1 MNLKDYINMI
11 IKLKIESKKGDFL
24 LAIIDAFIR
33 DPFANETI
41 ENPLLKY
48 ESTETLRGLC
58 NGNKTL
64 SRQCAS
70 EIYSLYDKNK
80 LMEFFYQRTDNF
92 EDLKNS
98 IILFGFEIDEDDI
111 PSTLA
116 DLLARIIEDISK
128 GISQTYPPLKKIN
141 IHNLNKD
148 AFKNIYIKDE
158 FLHIDNQIFQL
169 PNYTIKIDYSLPYIN
184 ELIKVYSKLSGHLIN
199 NVEDLKNYPEYE
211 NHFNEQIKCYY
222 YAENMR
228 NSIKI
233 LFSDG
238 EEHFNILKEEIFD
251 SIYETYEDL
260 SQINSYQKLKNVLE
274 IVIKATLNSSILL
287 NIKGLITTK
296 EKKGIC
302 HILVNEGRIR
312 SW

>member
-1 MNLKDYINMI
+1 MNLKDYINII

-148 AFKNIYIKDE
+148 AFKK
-158 FLHIDNQIFQL
+158 
-169 PNYTIKIDYSLPYIN
+169 
-184 ELIKVYSKLSGHLIN
+184 
-199 NVEDLKNYPEYE
+199 
-211 NHFNEQIKCYY
+211 
-222 YAENMR
+222 
-228 NSIKI
+228 SI
-233 LFSDG
+233 
-238 EEHFNILKEEIFD
+238 
-251 SIYETYEDL
+251 
-260 SQINSYQKLKNVLE
+260 
-274 IVIKATLNSSILL
+274 
-287 NIKGLITTK
+287 
-296 EKKGIC
+296 
-302 HILVNEGRIR
+302 
-312 SW
+312 